1 MRFIGSLTNIAV
13 AYKKYFNHKQI
24 IPLNKNDET
33 LKGYR
38 IKNAKTSFLVLKWS
52 WYYGN
57 DLEVLI

>member
-1 MRFIGSLTNIAV
+1 MRFIGSLTSIAV

-38 IKNAKTSFLVLKWS
+38 IKNAKSSFLVLKWN
-52 WYYGN
+52 WFYGN

>member
-1 MRFIGSLTNIAV
+1 MLKDKLSHCRAANITV

-38 IKNAKTSFLVLKWS
+38 IKNAKTSFLVL
-52 WYYGN
+52 
-57 DLEVLI
+57 E